1 METEV
6 ITEEHTAE
14 VADAIRVFTEA
25 ITTYGQPVYCAKVPV
40 RIQNLVPLAIRKELL
55 ATAKVSDGW
64 ARDIDGSFVKGR
76 LDFRSVIIVW
86 AKDKVFHQVTV
97 KDIAEATGASQN
109 IVRDVISDRPDIFR
123 KSDGRTYEI
132 RDAQADRAAEKGR

>member
-1 METEV
+1 MSTEV

-64 ARDIDGSFVKGR
+64 SKDIDGSFVKGR
-76 LDFRSVIIVW
+76 LDFRSVIITW
-86 AKDKVFHQVTV
+86 AKDKVFQQVTV

-123 KSDGRTYEI
+123 KSEGWTYEI
-132 RDAQADRAAEKGR
+132 RDPQADRKVRK